1 MVRVLIVED
10 DAAIRETLGSI
21 LRSKDVDI
29 ALCSGAAEAAALIP
43 SGGYDVIITD
53 MRMETPTSGCD
64 VIRSAQATRPCPQV
78 VVLTAFPLP
87 RNNSITNGASAVLL
101 KGTDP
106 SSLIA
111 KIRDIVADVAAR
123 KLSEKTA

>member
-10 DAAIRETLGSI
+10 DVAIRETLGTI
-21 LRSKDVDI
+21 LRNKDVDVT
-29 ALCSGAAEAAALIP
+29 LCCGAVEAAALIP

-64 VIRSAQATRPCPQV
+64 VIRSAQASIPMPRV

-87 RNNSITNGASAVLL
+87 TGNSVANGASAVLL

-111 KIRDIVADVAAR
+111 KIRDIVAEVAAR
-123 KLSEKTA
+123 KPSSKTA